1 MSLTRTSTSVPAT
14 VSSRNKVPCRGPVW
28 TALAGCL
35 LAAGTASADEYRVA
49 PVEQAAEADALAPE
63 VARLLAPSG
72 WQVVVGD
79 GRVHCRWWLASTWKV
94 AAAQPAPDLLY
105 PFTPGQVLGV
115 VHFPRKASDFR
126 EQDIPAGWYVARYAQ
141 QPVDGAHV
149 GTSPTRDFIA
159 LCPAAKDRDPAPLDY
174 QKLVALSKQTSGTEH
189 PAILSLQP
197 ADSADGPAS
206 LREDTD
212 RGWVILQLRGKA
224 VVDGQSKDLPL
235 AVVVVG
241 KVAE

>member
-1 MSLTRTSTSVPAT
+1 MGRAGSIGVAFRRAAWLAIAA
-14 VSSRNKVPCRGPVW
+14 GM
-28 TALAGCL
+28 LAGIPL
-35 LAAGTASADEYRVA
+35 SADEYRVV
-49 PVEQAAEADALAPE
+49 PVEQAADGTAVAPE
-63 VARLLAPSG
+63 IARLLAASG

-79 GRVHCRWWLASTWKV
+79 GRVVCRWWLASTWPLG
-94 AAAQPAPDLLY
+94 ASQAGPDVLY

-159 LCPAAKDRDPAPLDY
+159 LCPAAKDRDPTPPDY
-174 QKLVALSKQTSGTEH
+174 KGLVALSKQTSGTEH

-197 ADSADGPAS
+197 AEPADAPAS
-206 LREDTD
+206 IREDAD

-224 VVDGQSKDLPL
+224 VAQGQAKDLPL
-235 AVVVVG
+235 AIVVVG
-241 KVAE
+241 KAAE

>member
-1 MSLTRTSTSVPAT
+1 MLPSGMWKAGLSARAFQTAT
-14 VSSRNKVPCRGPVW
+14 
-28 TALAGCL
+28 LAL
-35 LAAGTASADEYRVA
+35 LAAGMLGAAPLLAAEYRVA
-49 PVEQAAEADALAPE
+49 PVEQPAEGTAVAPE
-63 VARLLAPSG
+63 IGRLLAPSG

-79 GRVHCRWWLASTWKV
+79 GRVVCRWWLARTWPV
-94 AAAQPAPDLLY
+94 GAGPTGPDVLY

-159 LCPAAKDRDPAPLDY
+159 LCPAAKDRDPTPPDY
-174 QKLVALSKQTSGTEH
+174 KGLVVLSKQTSGTEH

-197 ADSADGPAS
+197 AQPGGEPA
-206 LREDTD
+206 LIREDAD
-212 RGWVILQLRGKA
+212 RGWVILQLQGQA
-224 VVDGQSKDLPL
+224 VVEGQAKVLPL

-241 KVAE
+241 KAAE